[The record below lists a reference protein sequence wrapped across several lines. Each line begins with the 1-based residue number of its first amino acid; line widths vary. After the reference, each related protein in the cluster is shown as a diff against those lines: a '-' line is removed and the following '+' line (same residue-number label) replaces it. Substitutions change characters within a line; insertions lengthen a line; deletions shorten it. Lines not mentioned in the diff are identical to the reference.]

1 MVGHSHGGRIALT
14 LAIEHPELV
23 GKLALTG
30 AAGLKGT
37 PRDSTFLV
45 AFIVAMITIVVA
57 TNLMDSKHGR
67 AITAM
72 RDNRIAAEAT
82 GINLTYFKLMSFVVA
97 AFFAGVA
104 GVLYG
109 HNLASLTAST
119 FDYNMSIEILVIV
132 VLGGLGS
139 IRGSII
145 AAIIIYVLPESLRAL
160 SDYRMLIYSIVLI
173 AMMLINSSPRFATI
187 KSKLNYRSLAK
198 MIAKK
203 VKKEG
208 ARA

>member
-1 MVGHSHGGRIALT
+1 MYPSVAGTTFTG
-14 LAIEHPELV
+14 
-23 GKLALTG
+23 G

-145 AAIIIYVLPESLRAL
+145 ATIILRAL
-160 SDYRMLIYSIVLI
+160 PEALREVADYRMLAYSVLLIVI
-173 AMMLINSSPRFATI
+173 MLLNASPKFAELKGRWSVGNI
-187 KSKLNYRSLAK
+187 LRMRKAN
-198 MIAKK
+198 
-203 VKKEG
+203 KEKG
-208 ARA
+208 GKENG